1 MKNIIVGLL
10 TLVVIGLMFFT
21 AMDDPVYHGGE
32 HAKVI
37 KDFGD
42 SMGQAAAV
50 AAPKEKSDREK
61 EDEALSALRDKAGNA
76 GAFKVSNEYKSKCS
90 SCHGVN
96 GSGFQN
102 GKKMMGP
109 KLIGQSEEKLYKD
122 LADFKAG
129 RKENLIMKGLLI
141 KLNDEALRRLA
152 KEIGEFPARAKAKAE
167 AEAKATE

>member
-1 MKNIIVGLL
+1 MKNMIVGVLTLLIVGLM
-10 TLVVIGLMFFT
+10 VFT
-21 AMDDPVYHGGE
+21 ATDDAVYHGGE

-37 KDFGD
+37 EDFGD
-42 SMGQAAAV
+42 SMGQAASV
-50 AAPKEKSDREK
+50 NAPEEKSDRDK
-61 EDEALSALRDKAGNA
+61 ENEALSALRDKAGNA

-109 KLIGQSEEKLYKD
+109 KLIGQSEEKLYKN

-129 RKENLIMKGLLI
+129 RKENMIMKGLLI
-141 KLNDEALRRLA
+141 RLNDDALKRLA
-152 KEIGEFPARAKAKAE
+152 KEIGEFPARAKA
-167 AEAKATE
+167 AEAKN